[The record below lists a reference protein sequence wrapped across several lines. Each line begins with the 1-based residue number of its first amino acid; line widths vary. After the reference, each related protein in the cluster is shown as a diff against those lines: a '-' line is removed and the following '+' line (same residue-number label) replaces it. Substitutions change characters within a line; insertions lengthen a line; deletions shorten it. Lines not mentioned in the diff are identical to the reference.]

1 MLYRNGAGTSY
12 SYQAGNYRLEEMIT
26 TDKNGNEIQ
35 NLHYTFDNVGNISTI
50 NDNKNSVN
58 HSFIYD
64 AVNRLKDAVGVCA
77 SDAARRYSQAFT
89 YDLAGNIEKKTG
101 LGGYNVTEWKDPV
114 KHIEPKKVSYN
125 KEVAGVAARDIVYN
139 QDNMPTQITYN
150 GVTTTLTYDGEGNRV
165 KKVKG
170 AETVIYVGDIYEVR
184 NGTAT
189 SYIYANGRLVTT
201 ISGTTEYYTHADHL
215 GSTSLTTDESG
226 VPVEEIGYLPF
237 GAVLFRNVYN
247 GGTWQ
252 SAYKFTGQVHIPADS
267 GHRFR
272 FIPDTDS
279 G

>member
-1 MLYRNGAGTSY
+1 
-12 SYQAGNYRLEEMIT
+12 
-26 TDKNGNEIQ
+26 
-35 NLHYTFDNVGNISTI
+35 
-50 NDNKNSVN
+50 
-58 HSFIYD
+58 
-64 AVNRLKDAVGVCA
+64 
-77 SDAARRYSQAFT
+77 
-89 YDLAGNIEKKTG
+89 
-101 LGGYNVTEWKDPV
+101 
-114 KHIEPKKVSYN
+114 
-125 KEVAGVAARDIVYN
+125 
-139 QDNMPTQITYN
+139 MPTQITYN

-247 GGTWQ
+247 GGTWELL
-252 SAYKFTGQVHIPADS
+252 SNVVFEESGGVPHFLYSIDKFYTLNDLP
-267 GHRFR
+267 
-272 FIPDTDS
+272 
-279 G
+279 